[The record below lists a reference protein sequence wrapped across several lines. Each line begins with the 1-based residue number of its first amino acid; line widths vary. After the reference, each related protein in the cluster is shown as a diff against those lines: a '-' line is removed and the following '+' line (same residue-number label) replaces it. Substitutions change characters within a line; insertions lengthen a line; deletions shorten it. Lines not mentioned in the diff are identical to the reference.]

1 MGILTPSMC
10 AELSSLTYEIKQPD
24 RRGRYSITS
33 TKSLDECFIFDLSD
47 GPIKATS
54 GGVVSHMKGNE
65 TGFVLVGKGGSTV
78 GRSNPFKNDLVF
90 AIRGTD
96 AASDW
101 SSDFRTSICVSES
114 GKMIH
119 SGFNEIFEMIKGP
132 LAKHVEQMKSGGT
145 LHCVGHSLGGA
156 LALMVADWVKSTYSC
171 DVRLYSFGAPK
182 VGYTDFALSATNR
195 IGIKNIYRCIN
206 GGDVV
211 PMVPVW
217 PFMHV
222 PYNSAEYRLDNS
234 KLMNPMQHKM
244 MRYSRNCTGKN
255 WESINKEVGFHSARR
270 VVLSVTQAAQ
280 VQSSIFWMDR
290 LSEALLTALRDA
302 KHGAANILQSSV
314 ANGLNLYDQMAMILC
329 DGALTMPSLEGPVT
343 GLLACM
349 LKFAGYAGVKIKEL
363 SYEFIR
369 WVFEQTLK
377 MVYRLARTAL
387 SLVD

>member
-1 MGILTPSMC
+1 MGILTPSVS
-10 AELSSLTYEIKQPD
+10 AELCRLTYEIKKPD
-24 RRGRYSITS
+24 SRGRYRITAS
-33 TKSLDECFIFDLSD
+33 NDLKSHFIFDLSN

-65 TGFVLVGKGGSTV
+65 TGFVLVGKGVTTV

-101 SSDFRTSICVSES
+101 SSDFRTSICVSDS
-114 GKMIH
+114 GKTVH
-119 SGFNEIFEMIKGP
+119 SGFNAIFEMIKGP
-132 LAKHVEQMKSGGT
+132 LAKHVEQMKPGGV

-156 LALMVADWVKSTYSC
+156 LALMVADWVKSSYSC
-171 DVRLYSFGAPK
+171 EVKLYSFGAPK
-182 VGYTDFALSATNR
+182 VGYTDFSLSATNR
-195 IGIKNIYRCIN
+195 IGVKNIYRCVN

-217 PFMHV
+217 PFVHV
-222 PYNSAEYRLDNS
+222 PYNAAEYCLDNN
-234 KLMNPMQHKM
+234 KLINPLQHKM
-244 MRYSRNCTGKN
+244 VRYSRNCKGKN
-255 WESINKEVGFHSARR
+255 WESINKEVGFHSNKR
-270 VVLSVTQAAQ
+270 VVLSVRQASQ
-280 VQSSIFWMDR
+280 VQPSIFWMNR
-290 LSEALLTALRDA
+290 LSEGLLTLLNDT
-302 KHGAANILQSSV
+302 KHGAAQVLQSAV
-314 ANGLNLYDQMAMILC
+314 ANGLNLYDKIAMILSE
-329 DGALTMPSLEGPVT
+329 GALGSPSLAGAAT

-349 LKFAGYAGVKIKEL
+349 LKFSGYTGVKVKDL
-363 SYEFIR
+363 SYSFIR